1 MIHESALTLPVFA
14 LLSVPFRGGDVCLRV
29 WREISDLVFAL
40 GLDVGNDAR
49 DAGCPNFQRSLK
61 GSKV

>member
-1 MIHESALTLPVFA
+1 MFA